1 MDLTSKSGIP
11 SQGAGFQVVAPMGGE
26 DKAPQDNKR
35 GLEEQAADLGC
46 GIASF
51 TLFKNAVFTP
61 HNWSLLG
68 RRLRITNKISK
79 TVLCTTP

>member
-35 GLEEQAADLGC
+35 GLEEQAADLC
-46 GIASF
+46 GLRNCFIYSVQECCF
-51 TLFKNAVFTP
+51 HTPQLVFA
-61 HNWSLLG
+61 WKEA
-68 RRLRITNKISK
+68 TNHK
-79 TVLCTTP
+79 